1 MRSLYIGL
9 GASALAAIAIAW
21 AVNWFVSVD
30 RDRRELDDLRDF
42 KEGTEDARD
51 ALENA
56 PVDVPSAVDR
66 LRGCANGG
74 AC

>member
-1 MRSLYIGL
+1 MVRFFLPYAIG
-9 GASALAAIAIAW
+9 AFAIAAT
-21 AVNWFVSVD
+21 VVWFVHNDRERRAVD
-30 RDRRELDDLRDF
+30 GLRDF

-56 PVDVPSAVDR
+56 PTDVPSAVDR